1 MKQSQKKTLIDNKIM
16 IINIFV
22 IYKISNENFA
32 FNNGNSQY
40 LAKLTNCNKENI
52 VTIRKHDKSFI
63 YIGMT

>member
-1 MKQSQKKTLIDNKIM
+1 M